1 MLTREDVEAV
11 DTSGLHRDYEEW
23 PTHCEEALSLKVS
36 APDVTDVTQVIY
48 AGMGGSAASGDIL
61 KDWLT
66 PILDIPFTVL
76 KDYHLPRSADKNT
89 LALVVS
95 CSGNT
100 EEALSIAKEALKKGC
115 NVAAVSADGLLER
128 VCNESDAPFTKVK
141 KLSVP
146 RSSLP
151 YLFYP
156 AANILKETIGLGEIN
171 GQLVNSVSQI
181 KSLHRE
187 IRVDTPIEK
196 NPAKEIAA
204 KIFDGVPII
213 YASAANR
220 GVAIRFKA
228 SLNENAK
235 MIAHTA
241 VIPELCHNEVEGWT
255 GRVSSIFR
263 PVFIRHREESSEIS
277 KRFEGVKEIVE
288 AAGFEV
294 YELWETGEDHLSRTL
309 RSIYLTDYASIYTA
323 VLRKEDPKVTGNID
337 TMKRRLRKS

>member
-1 MLTREDVEAV
+1 MLTREDVEVV
-11 DTSGLHRDYEEW
+11 DSSGLHIDYEEW
-23 PTHCEEALSLKVS
+23 PQHCEEALNLKL
-36 APDVTDVTQVIY
+36 ATPDITNVKQVIY

-66 PILDIPFTVL
+66 PVLNIPFSVL

-89 LALVVS
+89 LALVIS

-100 EEALSIAKEALKKGC
+100 EEVLSIAKESIKKGC
-115 NVAAVSADGLLER
+115 SVAAVSSDGMLEK
-128 VCNESDAPFTKVK
+128 VCSENNVPFTKVK

-156 AANILKETIGLGEIN
+156 AANILKETIGLGEVSE
-171 GQLVNSVSQI
+171 QLANSVSQI
-181 KSLHRE
+181 KSIHRE
-187 IRVDTPIEK
+187 IRVDAPIEK

-241 VIPELCHNEVEGWT
+241 VIPELCHNEVEGWI
-255 GRVSSIFR
+255 GRVPSIFR
-263 PVFIRHREESSEIS
+263 PVFIRHPEESSEIS
-277 KRFEGVKEIVE
+277 KRFEVVKDIVE
-288 AAGFEV
+288 TAGFEV
-294 YELWETGEDHLSRTL
+294 YELWETGEDHLSRIL
-309 RSIYLTDYASIYTA
+309 RSIYLTDYASIYTT
-323 VLRKEDPKVTGNID
+323 VLRIEDPKVTGNID
-337 TMKRRLRKS
+337 TMKRRLRES